1 MTLLELAVKVLTE
14 ENKPLTSTEI
24 WEISTEKGYINELN
38 AKGKTPWQS
47 LAAQLYV
54 DVRDNPESI
63 FKTVGTRPKKFI
75 LKSFEESTIK
85 KSEIDKITTVDV
97 EIKDKSKLSKIRERD
112 LHPFL
117 SYYAHTYLNAYTKT
131 IYHEKSDKKKYSQ
144 WLHPDI
150 VGVTFPIGQMDE
162 DVVDFS
168 VSIASS
174 IVKLYSFELKKELN
188 FSNLRESFFQTVS
201 NSSWSNE
208 GYLVA
213 ASIDENDEFRTEL
226 KRLSTSF
233 GIGVIRIDIE
243 DPDSSKIL
251 YPARI
256 NNNLD
261 WDTINK
267 LTEGNPDFKKFLKRI
282 NKDLSIKEI
291 RREDYDKIFKL
302 EELLENL

>member
-1 MTLLELAVKVLTE
+1 MTFLEMAIKVLKE
-14 ENKPLTSTEI
+14 EKRPLTPTEI
-24 WEISTEKGYINELN
+24 WEISTEKGYINDLN
-38 AKGKTPWQS
+38 TKGKTPWQS
-47 LAAQLYV
+47 LSAQLYV
-54 DVRDNPESI
+54 DVKDNPESL
-63 FKTVGTRPKKFI
+63 FKTIGTRPKKFI
-75 LKSFEESTIK
+75 LNSFKESTIEE
-85 KSEIDKITTVDV
+85 SEINKITTIDA
-97 EIKDKSKLSKIRERD
+97 EIKDKSKLSKIKERD
-112 LHPFL
+112 LHPLL
-117 SYYAHTYLNAYTKT
+117 SYYAYTYLNAYTKT

-168 VSIASS
+168 VSIGSS
-174 IVKLYSFELKKELN
+174 VVKLYSFELKKELN

-226 KRLSTSF
+226 KRLSSSF

-243 DPDSSKIL
+243 DPDSSKII

-267 LTEGNPDFKKFLKRI
+267 LTEGNPDFKNFLRRI

-291 RREDYDKIFKL
+291 RKEDYDKILKL
-302 EELLENL
+302 EELIVN